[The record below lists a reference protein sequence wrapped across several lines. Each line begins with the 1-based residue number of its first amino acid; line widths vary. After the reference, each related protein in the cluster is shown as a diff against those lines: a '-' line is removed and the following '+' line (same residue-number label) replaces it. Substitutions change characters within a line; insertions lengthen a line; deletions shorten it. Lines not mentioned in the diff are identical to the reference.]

1 MVQRLLLPLLL
12 LFKHLHLARAGSFVY
27 PDFNDTQ
34 GLVFNHDAA
43 TTSCAHL
50 EGTAMYGDYEGNAD
64 KRQHIIG
71 ARSRDSQCP
80 SNYVL
85 ANYSRCL
92 SLSLS
97 LNAETRAHCVK

>member
-1 MVQRLLLPLLL
+1 MVLLPLFLIL
-12 LFKHLHLARAGSFVY
+12 QQIYVARAGSFVY

-80 SNYVL
+80 GSFTLEYCPFPLFFLVSSN
-85 ANYSRCL
+85 
-92 SLSLS
+92 SLFLCFP
-97 LNAETRAHCVK
+97 LIHT